1 MTSGDQRWEKGTGQ
15 KSEEEGEGLG
25 GRRGREAGKQQEEEG
40 REGEGRREGGGVE
53 KQSFSL

>member
-25 GRRGREAGKQQEEEG
+25 GRRGREAGKQQEEE
-40 REGEGRREGGGVE
+40 EKGEE
-53 KQSFSL
+53 